1 MSARLKTE
9 LWVQAFLRRCQ
20 IDGKFGAV
28 LHRGH
33 ADAGALMVVINHLDG
48 TLSLLV
54 PPPGEAYDDSGNRLF
69 ENNTPKPLVWPDL
82 DEKIRR
88 ARRIDP
94 DLWVIEI
101 EDKTG
106 FAGLLPKPH

>member
-20 IDGKFGAV
+20 GDGKFGAV

-48 TLSLLV
+48 TCSLLG
-54 PPPGEAYDDSGNRLF
+54 PPPGPAYDDAGHRRFVNLTKSPMN
-69 ENNTPKPLVWPDL
+69 WPDVN
-82 DEKIRR
+82 DKIRL
-88 ARRIDP
+88 ARSFDD
-94 DLWVIEI
+94 DLWVIEV
-101 EDKTG
+101 EDKSG
-106 FAGLLPKPH
+106 FADLLPENV

>member
-1 MSARLKTE
+1 MTARLKTE

-20 IDGKFGAV
+20 SDGKFGAV

-48 TLSLLV
+48 TCSLLG
-54 PPPGEAYDDSGNRLF
+54 PPPGPAYDDDGQRVF
-69 ENNTPKPLVWPDL
+69 ENRTETPLPWADVNA
-82 DEKIRR
+82 KIQR
-88 ARRIDP
+88 ARSFDE

-101 EDKTG
+101 EDKSG
-106 FAGLLPKPH
+106 FAGLIAEPR